1 MQSWYHYIQVSSV
14 FKFLLNGERI
24 RLSRKSERYQ
34 SMFYSVQAP
43 YRVRSTLILLT
54 TGLVTRRYV
63 PLKMTALSMGA
74 FGAYKHAYSKYLQER
89 EAAIARNQPPET
101 VWVTKRYVPTDLRST
116 APVPRHKLL
125 APKELPSAE
134 QHWIP
139 VTDPPLRT
147 FDRGPGNAVFKSHPS
162 TRCEE
167 YSTLRQM
174 LPSRG
179 YLVRFQ
185 PQNWGTGSELP
196 VAYADNTP
204 KRFPIINSPMGR

>member
-1 MQSWYHYIQVSSV
+1 
-14 FKFLLNGERI
+14 
-24 RLSRKSERYQ
+24 
-34 SMFYSVQAP
+34 
-43 YRVRSTLILLT
+43 
-54 TGLVTRRYV
+54 
-63 PLKMTALSMGA
+63 MTALSMGA

-89 EAAIARNQPPET
+89 EAANARNQPTET

-125 APKELPSAE
+125 APKELPYAE
-134 QHWIP
+134 QHWMP
-139 VTDPPLRT
+139 VTEPPLRT
-147 FDRGPGNAVFKSHPS
+147 FDRGPGHNVFKSHPS

-196 VAYADNTP
+196 VAYADTTP
-204 KRFPIINSPMGR
+204 KRFPIINSPMGRYADDMHTTNKLFKLH